1 MKHHAFRWAL
11 STTLA
16 LRIVISAI
24 LAAGWTAIR
33 PFISA
38 SLDQLGTNP
47 LFPVSYSKWGEAFL
61 GIWNRYDGYRY
72 FLLAYSGYQEPA
84 NIANTVFYPLYP
96 MILRGLWKLTGVDL
110 IVISL
115 LVSTVTAFFAFYM
128 LYLTVDDIYGDKAA
142 KYTVICL
149 AIYPTSLFLVG
160 PYTESL
166 FIALT
171 LAAFYL
177 ARKDRWLLAGLAGA
191 LASLTRSM
199 GVITAIALAWMAY
212 VQWREINFSWS
223 PRVLR
228 MAAGVA
234 APGLAG
240 IGFMLWRKW
249 MGFPPV
255 LEIQAQYFGS
265 YAIDPVSGIIQGLKA
280 IFTQPSA
287 TTIIEGLTVLFWIA
301 LFIIMLKKKNGI
313 PTEWLIYYGVNLV
326 VFTSKANSLISPM
339 QSIGR
344 YVLIL
349 FPGFVYLGQW
359 LSGLQ
364 SRKRFGYLVVSSAL
378 LVTVCGLYV
387 IGFFVG

>member
-1 MKHHAFRWAL
+1 MKRHAFQWAL
-11 STTLA
+11 STTFA
-16 LRIVISAI
+16 LRIGISAI
-24 LAAGWTAIR
+24 LAAGWAAIR
-33 PFISA
+33 PFIAA
-38 SLDQLGTNP
+38 SLDQLGINP

-72 FLLAYSGYQEPA
+72 FLLAYSGYQDPT

-96 MILRGLWKLTGVDL
+96 MILRGLWKLTGIDL
-110 IVISL
+110 IAISL
-115 LVSTVTAFFAFYM
+115 FVSTVAAFFAFYM
-128 LYLTVDDIYGDKAA
+128 LYLTVDDLYGEKAA

-212 VQWREINFSWS
+212 VKWREGKFSWS
-223 PRVLR
+223 PRILQ
-228 MAAGVA
+228 MAFGVA
-234 APGLAG
+234 TPGLAG
-240 IGFMLWRKW
+240 IGFMLWRIW

-255 LEIQAQYFGS
+255 LEIQEQFFGS
-265 YAIDPVSGIIQGLKA
+265 YAINPVSGIIQGMQA
-280 IFTQPSA
+280 IFTQPSP
-287 TTIIEGLTVLFWIA
+287 TTIIEGLTVIFWIT
-301 LFIIMLKKKNGI
+301 LFIIMLMEKNGT

-326 VFTSKANSLISPM
+326 VFVSKANSLISPM

-349 FPGFVYLGQW
+349 FPGFIYLGLW
-359 LSGLQ
+359 LSGLNP
-364 SRKRFGYLVVSSAL
+364 RKRFIYMVVSSVL
-378 LVTVCGLYV
+378 LVAVCGLYV